1 MDTKKNIYIMY
12 AAALLQGMCFYGPIA
27 TLYRRAQ
34 GVSVFQIT
42 LIESI
47 YLLLCLA
54 LEIPWGIIADR
65 IGYKKTMFFCNGL
78 YFISKIVFWQANG
91 FWWFLLERVM
101 LSIVTAGISGVDTS
115 ILYLSC
121 EKGKSQRVFGVYN
134 SLGMVGLLAASVIF
148 SVFVGENYK
157 LSGFLTVISYGLA
170 ALLSLFLAE
179 VKKTEHQK
187 VVMIE
192 FKILLKRILKKKYL
206 MLLLVA
212 FAFFAETHQTLTVFL
227 SQLQYEK
234 SGMSASAIGYV
245 FMLITLAGMCSIC
258 SDRMTKRVGMKRM
271 GLFLYGMVI
280 IACVGLAFA
289 EKAIFTILGILT
301 IRISHELFL
310 PLQTELQNRQVQTE
324 NRATEISIYAMVID
338 VVSAGV
344 SLIFGFLAGIDLGL
358 AFFFGAGLCLAG
370 AVLFFTW
377 YEKAAGR
384 TGQSIF

>member
-1 MDTKKNIYIMY
+1 MNTKKNIYIMY

-27 TLYRRAQ
+27 TLYRQAQ

-65 IGYKKTMFFCNGL
+65 IGYKKTMVFCNVL
-78 YFISKIVFWQANG
+78 YFISKIIFWQASG

-101 LSIVTAGISGVDTS
+101 LSIVIAGISGVDTS

-121 EKGKSQRVFGVYN
+121 EKGNSQKVFGVYN

-148 SVFVGENYK
+148 SVFIGENYK

-170 ALLSLFLAE
+170 AFLSLFLAE
-179 VKKTEHQK
+179 VKKTERQEF
-187 VVMIE
+187 VMTE
-192 FKILLKRILKKKYL
+192 FKVLLKGILKNKYL
-206 MLLLVA
+206 MLLLIA
-212 FAFFAETHQTLTVFL
+212 FAFFIETHQTLTVFL

-245 FMLITLAGMCSIC
+245 FMIITIAGMCGIC
-258 SDRMTKRVGMKRM
+258 SARATKRAGMKRM
-271 GLFLYGMVI
+271 GLLLYGMVI
-280 IACVGLAFA
+280 IACVGLAFT
-289 EKAIFTILGILT
+289 EKAIFSILGILT
-301 IRISHELFL
+301 IRISHGLFQ
-310 PLQTELQNRQVQTE
+310 PFQAELQNRQVQTE

-338 VVSAGV
+338 VVSAGA
-344 SLIFGFLAGIDLGL
+344 SLIFGFLAGIDLGF
-358 AFFFGAGLCLAG
+358 AFFFGAGLCLSG
-370 AVLFFTW
+370 ALFFLRW
-377 YEKAAGR
+377 YRVGKNDCL
-384 TGQSIF
+384 